1 MTWEIVCPTPDHEQ
15 VALSRKTN
23 MFPMSPEIANLG
35 SSVGTLMLIC
45 NSQLIFRGLKC
56 LHIKAQTALSLL
68 GDVISLQR
76 GIFWKMWRIAHRQ
89 WDQGIQEIL
98 FYLSQAKESLSFTS
112 SSCCGWGENTAHTP
126 IIKKFECIWNPYRG
140 SPVWLIP
147 AHRTGNTL
155 EVRAEDQ
162 NQGLMHPTLSLLPE
176 QFLQP
181 LFAFRVPKIQHA
193 AIFESP
199 CFIAQK
205 LESDMLLSDWGCVF
219 PFLL

>member
-1 MTWEIVCPTPDHEQ
+1 MLNRNLNLIYHSFCKHRSPYHFGKMMLTFKQAGNDMERVCPTPNHEQ

-23 MFPMSPEIANLG
+23 TFPMSPEIANLG

-68 GDVISLQR
+68 GDVISFQR

-112 SSCCGWGENTAHTP
+112 SSCCG
-126 IIKKFECIWNPYRG
+126 
-140 SPVWLIP
+140 
-147 AHRTGNTL
+147 
-155 EVRAEDQ
+155 
-162 NQGLMHPTLSLLPE
+162 
-176 QFLQP
+176 
-181 LFAFRVPKIQHA
+181 
-193 AIFESP
+193 
-199 CFIAQK
+199 
-205 LESDMLLSDWGCVF
+205 
-219 PFLL
+219 